1 MAQRTRCRKVE
12 RADPLAQALGIGHGA
27 RQRGM
32 AHDLNKFF
40 AAVTPEDIARAQSL
54 LHCLRKSLQDAIARQ
69 MIELVVVALEEI
81 EIDDANRKRF
91 AGEVRASFRLFHGNQ
106 QSATVVNACQF
117 VVARL
122 LFDVFQF
129 DGGFSQAALQS
140 FHAHAD
146 EHEPRQRDGHHDEL
160 QHVEAEHF
168 QFAVAPIAEC

>member
-1 MAQRTRCRKVE
+1 MQRKENPHRPSTHDQNSESHAVAVTTSSTLDAIASPLFRLVQCLVGSGEGLNDRFAGLVLGHTDRYGQMAQRTRCRKLE
-12 RADPLAQALGIGHGA
+12 RADPLAQALGIRHGA

-91 AGEVRASFRLFHGNQ
+91 AGEVSASFRLFHGN
-106 QSATVVNACQF
+106 
-117 VVARL
+117 
-122 LFDVFQF
+122 
-129 DGGFSQAALQS
+129 
-140 FHAHAD
+140 
-146 EHEPRQRDGHHDEL
+146 
-160 QHVEAEHF
+160 
-168 QFAVAPIAEC
+168 